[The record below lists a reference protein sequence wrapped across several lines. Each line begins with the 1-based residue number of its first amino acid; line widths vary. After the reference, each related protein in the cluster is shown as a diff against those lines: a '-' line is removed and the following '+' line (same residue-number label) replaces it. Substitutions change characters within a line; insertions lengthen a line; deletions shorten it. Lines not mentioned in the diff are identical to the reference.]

1 MRLKWDLLKSK
12 LFIRYLLSYLLISLI
27 PLIVLTSVIYNNSVT
42 ALREEIELANINQLK
57 QSRNIM
63 DTRMSELY
71 DIASRITYDEQL
83 TPYMVHHPYYS
94 MEATN
99 ALRKYKASNS
109 IISELFLYYHG
120 DSGVYSSRGVTDIHT
135 LLGQV
140 YQFNN
145 WSLEQFK
152 QDINEIK
159 QPVIRPVDKV
169 VINGYDTSSMLVY
182 LVPIPPN
189 DTASAHGTVMF
200 FMEESVFSS
209 LMDPILKQFQGRVY
223 IFDHEGM
230 LIASRSHGSREND
243 MNLQELA
250 KLGEGT
256 HNIKVNQE
264 SHSVVVVKSE
274 TNGWTYVASMPSDQF
289 FDRVQHIKSYIWL
302 AATIVI
308 LGGALLAVYVAK
320 RQYHPIHDLLQ
331 FVKKKNELADAEHIK
346 GQTEFDWIKN
356 TLSIYSDRVDIQEPY
371 VRNQYLMTLLRRGAP
386 NDEEADQLFKMLGL
400 TLNGTHIFVA
410 MIAWEE
416 APDQPYSVQDREYMI
431 QMLTE
436 VEMPER
442 QIHLYGVELA
452 KRDQMAL
459 IINMVR
465 DESISI
471 QAQMERFINDIYTMI
486 RENSSLILS
495 IGVGSSYTTLEQLN
509 QSYIEAATALEYRM
523 IHGKGSVTFFDN
535 ISVRP
540 EQNFWIPKDGLLKL
554 TQSLKQGNAKVA
566 MDTLHLMFDELKEQ
580 QLSIALLRSMS
591 FDIINTVMRTASDL
605 GIQDAAQYLPEI
617 SQYESLEELEL
628 KLGELSVY
636 ICNQM
641 EKIEETEQR
650 TLLDEV
656 IYYIDQHY
664 AEYSLSLEQ
673 LAEEFRVSVSY
684 LSRSIKEK
692 TGETFSQYVWHLRMN
707 EVIRL
712 ITTTD
717 QPLKEIITQVGYHD
731 APNFIRKFKKEMGVT
746 PGQYRK
752 NAGMNVEDGE
762 DSDNADE

>member
-1 MRLKWDLLKSK
+1 MRLRWDLFKSK
-12 LFIRYLLSYLLISLI
+12 LFIRYLLSYLSISLI

-83 TPYMVHHPYYS
+83 TPYMVHDPYYA

-120 DSGVYSSRGVTDIHT
+120 DNGVYSSRGVTDVQT

-140 YQFNN
+140 YRFSN

-159 QPVIRPVDKV
+159 QPIIRPVDQV
-169 VINGYDTSSMLVY
+169 VINGFDTSSMLVY

-189 DTASAHGTVMF
+189 DSAQGTVMF
-200 FMEESVFSS
+200 FMEEKVFSS
-209 LMDPILKQFQGRVY
+209 LMDPILKQFQGKVY
-223 IFDHEGM
+223 IFDNEEM
-230 LIASRSHGSREND
+230 LIASRSHGNSDEKMD
-243 MNLQELA
+243 LHELA
-250 KLGEGT
+250 KLSEGT
-256 HNIKVNQE
+256 HNIKIGHE

-289 FDRVQHIKSYIWL
+289 FDRVQHIKMYIWV
-302 AATIVI
+302 AATLII

-320 RQYHPIHDLLQ
+320 RQYHPIHDLFQ
-331 FVKKKNELADAEHIK
+331 FVKKKNDLLDAEQMK
-346 GQTEFDWIKN
+346 GKTEFDWIKN
-356 TLSIYSDRVDIQEPY
+356 TLSVYSDRVDIQEPY

-386 NDEEADQLFKMLGL
+386 NDEEADQLFEMLGL
-400 TLNGTHIFVA
+400 HIDGTHVFVA

-442 QIHLYGVELA
+442 RIHIYGVELA

-459 IINMVR
+459 IINMER
-465 DESISI
+465 DEALTL
-471 QAQMERFINDIYTMI
+471 QGQMEQVIHDVHNMI
-486 RENSSLILS
+486 RENSSLVLS
-495 IGVGSSYTTLEQLN
+495 IGVGSSYTTLERIN

-523 IHGKGSVTFFDN
+523 IHGKGSVTFFDS

-540 EQNFWIPKDGLLKL
+540 EHNFWIPKDTLLKL

-566 MDTLHLMFDELKEQ
+566 IDTLRTMFEELKVQ
-580 QLSIALLRSMS
+580 QVSIALLRSMS
-591 FDIINTVMRTASDL
+591 FDMINTVMRTASDL

-628 KLGELSVY
+628 KLGELSVF

-656 IYYIDQHY
+656 ILYIDKHY

-717 QPLKEIITQVGYHD
+717 QPLKDIITQVGYHD

-752 NAGMNVEDGE
+752 NVGMNVEDGE
-762 DSDNADE
+762 DSDNED